1 MDIGIYIFAT
11 DQTLQ
16 PIDIALAA
24 EERGFESIFLPEHS
38 HIPTSRRSPWGGRPG
53 APPLPEMYWRTHDT
67 IVALTAMAAVT
78 ERVKLGTGIS
88 LVAQHDPIW
97 LAKQVASL
105 DTISSGRMLFGVGF
119 GWNKEEMAHHGVD
132 PRTRRRLVAEKI
144 GLMKAMWTEE
154 EASFRGEFLTLE
166 PSWSWPK
173 PIQDP
178 HPPIILGA
186 AAGPKNFE
194 SLFDFADG
202 WIPFGRTFGA
212 SHEMYLA
219 ECERRD
225 RDPAAIEIS
234 VWDPKRTVESL
245 EELAEKGVSRAVFG
259 LPSASPSEVL
269 VAMDEVAA
277 LL

>member
-11 DQTLQ
+11 DRTLQ
-16 PIDIALAA
+16 PTEIARAA
-24 EERGFESIFLPEHS
+24 EERGLESVFLPEHS

-53 APPLPEMYWRTHDT
+53 APPLPVMYWRTHDT
-67 IVALTAMAAVT
+67 IVALSAMAAVT
-78 ERVKLGTGIS
+78 ERLKLGTGIS

-105 DTISSGRMLFGVGF
+105 DTISGGRMLFGVGF
-119 GWNKEEMAHHGVD
+119 GWNVEEMEHHGVD

-144 GLMKAMWTEE
+144 GLMQALWTEE
-154 EASFRGEFLTLE
+154 EASFHGEFLDLE

-194 SLFDFADG
+194 SLFSFADG
-202 WIPFGRTFGA
+202 WIPFGRTFEA

-225 RDPAAIEIS
+225 RDPASIEIS
-234 VWDPKRTVESL
+234 VWDPPRSKEAL
-245 EELAEKGVSRAVFG
+245 DGLARRGVTRAVFG
-259 LPSASPSEVL
+259 LPSSSPPEVL
-269 VAMDEVAA
+269 ASMDEVAK